1 MTCLGATVLFTH
13 YLLALGSRAVLVALG
28 LTAAAAAGLI
38 ALAGGSPVAT
48 ARMDLAV
55 QAVLAVVTG
64 LLVAGA
70 ARRTISSPN
79 VPGEARA

>member
-13 YLLALGSRAVLVALG
+13 YLLALGSRAVLAVLG
-28 LTAAAAAGLI
+28 IMAVAAAGLI
-38 ALAGGSPVAT
+38 TLAGGSPVAT
-48 ARMDLAV
+48 ARTDLAV

-70 ARRTISSPN
+70 TRRTISSPA